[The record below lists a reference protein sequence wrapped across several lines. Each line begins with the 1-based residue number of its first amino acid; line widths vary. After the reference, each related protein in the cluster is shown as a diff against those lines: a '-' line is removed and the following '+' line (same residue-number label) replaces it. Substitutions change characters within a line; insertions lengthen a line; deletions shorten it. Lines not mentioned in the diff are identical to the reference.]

1 MTLPLFNSSSEMP
14 ATSTCSEE
22 VFVLPT
28 SFAQQRLWFLDQ
40 FESGNSFYNLPAA
53 VQLKGR
59 VNIPVLEES
68 FQEIVR
74 RHEALR
80 TGFTLEDGQPVQVI
94 YPNVDLKLQIVDFT
108 QIQNPH
114 PQIQTAI
121 LEEAQTTFNLAEP
134 PLLRITLIKLD
145 EQEFILLVNIHH
157 IVSDGWSLG
166 VLIKE
171 LAALYE
177 AFLLGKS
184 SPLPELPIQYADF
197 AIWQQENLQ
206 GEKLETQLNYWK
218 QQLKDAPLLLELPAD
233 KPRSAVQTFRGARQS
248 FVLSKVVSD
257 NLKKFSNRENA
268 TLFMTLLAAFNA
280 LLYRY
285 TERTDIIV
293 GSPIANRN
301 KAEIE
306 GLIGFFVNTLIL
318 RTQLSENTSFCELLA
333 QVREVTL
340 GAYDHQDLPFE
351 KLVEELKPERSLSH
365 NPLFQVMFLLQNA
378 PMPPLELPGVTLSVL
393 DIDSGTSKFD
403 LTLEM
408 EEKPDGLYGCF
419 EYNIDLFESGTIS
432 RTIGHFKTLLEGIVK
447 HPEQRISQLPLLTE
461 AEQHQLL
468 IEWVKE
474 SQETSKLEQNLCIHQ
489 LFEAQ
494 VERTPDAIAAVF
506 ENQNLT
512 YRELNKKANFLA
524 NHLQTLGVQPEV
536 LVGICVERSLEMLVA
551 LLGILK
557 AGGAY
562 VPLDPTYPSERLAF
576 MLQDAQVPVLL
587 TQTRLLENLPKY
599 SAQIV
604 CLDQWNDG
612 DIPSQNSIQ
621 SKATDYFKNP
631 QLTQP
636 CSSSNLAYVIYTS
649 GSTGTPKGV
658 MISHSNLI
666 NAYTAWKNNYSL
678 DSTATC
684 HLQMANFSF
693 DVFSGDLIR
702 ALCFGGKLVLCPR
715 DFLLEPEKLYSLMVQ
730 EKIDCAEFVPAVLRG
745 LIQYLEKT
753 NQSLKFMRLLIA
765 GSDSWYGKEY
775 QEVKRFCGAETRVI
789 NSYGLTE
796 ATIDS
801 TYFES
806 NVTELQSEGLIPI
819 GRPFA
824 GTQTYILDSHLQPVP
839 VGVSGELYIG
849 GNSLARGY
857 LNRPD
862 LTAEKF
868 IPNPFFKEREGEGDL
883 IRASNRLYK
892 TGDLARYLPDGT
904 IELLG
909 RIDFQ
914 EKIRGF
920 RIEIS
925 EIEAIINQ
933 HPIVHQSV
941 IIARKDVPGEKRL
954 VAYLVPSSL
963 IPDPS
968 FLIKDLR
975 EFIKEKLP
983 DYMVPA
989 SFVIL
994 EALPLTPNGKVD
1006 RKALP
1011 APHTTRP
1018 ELEEI
1023 FTAPRTSVEETLA
1036 QIWSQVLGLKQV
1048 SVDDNFFE
1056 LGGDSILSIQVIAKA
1071 HQAGLKLK
1079 PKQLFQYQT
1088 IAQLAAVAGTTT
1100 ALESQQE
1107 LITGKFSL
1115 TPIQHWFFEQNLS
1128 DSHHWNQSI
1137 LLKTK
1142 QPLNLKRVEEVV
1154 RQLLRHHDALR
1165 LRFLHEETGWQQ
1177 ENAEPDEAV
1186 PFSEIDLSSLP
1197 AQEQEPAM
1205 QKAVDNL
1212 QASLNLSQGPL
1223 MRVAL
1228 FDFGDQKPNYLLFVI
1243 HHLAVDGV
1251 SWRILIEDFQTAYEQ
1266 LSRNEALTL
1275 PAKTTSFKQWSE
1287 RLNLYAQSGELKQ
1300 ELNHWLSHSGKK
1312 VSPLPVDHVNG
1323 TNTVATANTVS
1334 VTLSVEETRSL
1345 LQEVSAAYHTQ
1356 INDVLLTALL
1366 QAFEEWTGKQTLLV
1380 DLEGHGREDIF
1391 ENVNLSHTV
1400 GWFTSLFPV
1409 WLYLEAT
1416 HPGEALKAVKEQLR
1430 GIPNHGIGYGI
1441 LRYLTGEIADTL
1453 LYLPQAEVSFNYLG
1467 QFDQVLPASSLFALS
1482 STSPGLTCSPRGN
1495 RSYLLE
1501 INGFVVS
1508 EKLQIDWTYSQEI
1521 HQQSTIE
1528 NLAQGF
1534 MAKLQTLIAHC
1545 QSPDAGGYTPS
1556 DFAEFQWSQ
1565 WSQEDLDKINAVLGE
1580 V

>member
-1 MTLPLFNSSSEMP
+1 MTSHFLNNSLEIKTPANSSG
-14 ATSTCSEE
+14 E

-53 VQLKGR
+53 VQLKGQ

-74 RHEALR
+74 RHEVLR
-80 TGFTLEDGQPVQVI
+80 TAFTLEDGEPVQVI

-121 LEEAQTTFNLAEP
+121 LEEAQKTFNLAEP
-134 PLLRITLIKLD
+134 PLLRTTLIKLD
-145 EQEFILLVNIHH
+145 EQEFILLLNIHH

-166 VLIKE
+166 VLVKE

-177 AFLLGKS
+177 AFLLNKP

-218 QQLKDAPLLLELPAD
+218 QQLQDAPLLLELPAD

-248 FVLSKVVSD
+248 FVLSKVLTD
-257 NLKKFSNRENA
+257 ALKEFSNRENA

-280 LLYRY
+280 LLHRY
-285 TERTDIIV
+285 TERTDILV

-318 RTQLSENTSFCELLA
+318 RTKLSENSSFRELLA

-340 GAYDHQDLPFE
+340 GAYAHQDLPFE

-378 PMPPLELPGVTLSVL
+378 PMPTLELPGLTLSVL
-393 DIDSGTSKFD
+393 EIDSGTSKFD

-408 EEKPDGLYGCF
+408 AEKPDGLHGWF
-419 EYNIDLFESGTIS
+419 EYNTDLFESSTIS
-432 RTIGHFKTLLEGIVK
+432 RMIGHFKNLLERIFAN
-447 HPEQRISQLPLLTE
+447 PEQQIFQLPLLTE
-461 AEQHQLL
+461 NEQHQLL
-468 IEWVKE
+468 VEWVGDE
-474 SQETSKLEQNLCIHQ
+474 EEINEPTQHLCLHH

-494 VERTPDAIAAVF
+494 VERTPDAIAVVF
-506 ENQNLT
+506 ENQQLT
-512 YRELNKKANFLA
+512 YQELNEKANSLA
-524 NHLQTLGVQPEV
+524 NYLQTLGVKPEV
-536 LVGICVERSLEMLVA
+536 LVGICVERSLEMLVG

-562 VPLDPTYPSERLAF
+562 VPLDPAYPSERLAF
-576 MLQDAQVPVLL
+576 MLEDARVPVLL
-587 TQTRLLENLPKY
+587 TQSHLVETLPKHQV
-599 SAQIV
+599 AGTGILPITV
-604 CLDQWNDG
+604 CLDTQWQANVLA
-612 DIPSQNSIQ
+612 SNE
-621 SKATDYFKNP
+621 NP
-631 QLTQP
+631 V
-636 CSSSNLAYVIYTS
+636 SSVAAANRAYVIYTS
-649 GSTGTPKGV
+649 GSTGKPKGV
-658 MISHSNLI
+658 QICHQAVVNFLSSMRVEPGL
-666 NAYTAWKNNYSL
+666 TAEDTLLSVTTL
-678 DSTATC
+678 
-684 HLQMANFSF
+684 SF
-693 DVFSGDLIR
+693 DIA
-702 ALCFGGKLVLCPR
+702 ALELFLPLSAGARVVLVSRQVVSDGKL
-715 DFLLEPEKLYSLMVQ
+715 LLETLHQSGATVMQ
-730 EKIDCAEFVPAVLRG
+730 ATPA
-745 LIQYLEKT
+745 T
-753 NQSLKFMRLLIA
+753 WRLLLEA
-765 GSDSWYGKEY
+765 GWSGSGQLKILCGGEALPRELANQLTARCKELWNLYGPTETTIWSAACK
-775 QEVKRFCGAETRVI
+775 VKPGNASV
-789 NSYGLTE
+789 
-796 ATIDS
+796 
-801 TYFES
+801 
-806 NVTELQSEGLIPI
+806 PI
-819 GRPFA
+819 GQPIA
-824 GTQTYILDSHLQPVP
+824 NTQIYLLSRHLVPVP
-839 VGVSGELYIG
+839 IGVPGEVYIG
-849 GNSLARGY
+849 GVGLSRGY

-868 IPNPFFKEREGEGDL
+868 IPNLFSQH
-883 IRASNRLYK
+883 SNSRLYK
-892 TGDLARYLPDGT
+892 TGDLGRYLPDGT
-904 IELLG
+904 IEYLG
-909 RIDFQ
+909 RIDNQ
-914 EKIRGF
+914 VKIRGF
-920 RIEIS
+920 RIELG
-925 EIEAIINQ
+925 EIEAKLLENPAVQ
-933 HPIVHQSV
+933 EAVV
-941 IIARKDVPGEKRL
+941 VVREENLGNKRL
-954 VAYLVPSSL
+954 VAYVVPKAQSIALKSSNL
-963 IPDPS
+963 RQ
-968 FLIKDLR
+968 DLQR
-975 EFIKEKLP
+975 KLP

-989 SFVIL
+989 TFVML
-994 EALPLTPNGKVD
+994 ESLPLTPNGKVD

-1011 APHTTRP
+1011 SPEKTRLEQEKAFTAPHTP
-1018 ELEEI
+1018 
-1023 FTAPRTSVEETLA
+1023 VEETLA
-1036 QIWSQVLGLKQV
+1036 QIWTQVLGLKQV
-1048 SVDDNFFE
+1048 GIDDNFFE

-1107 LITGKFSL
+1107 LITGKFPL
-1115 TPIQHWFFEQNLS
+1115 TPIQHWFFEQNFS

-1142 QPLNLKRVEEVV
+1142 QPLNSKRVEKVV

-1186 PFSEIDLSSLP
+1186 PFSEIDLSSLS
-1197 AQEQEPAM
+1197 AQEQAPAM

-1223 MRVAL
+1223 MQVAL

-1251 SWRILIEDFQTAYEQ
+1251 SWRILIEDFQIAYEQ

-1300 ELNHWLSHSGKK
+1300 ELNHWFSHSGKK

-1345 LQEVSAAYHTQ
+1345 LQEVSAAYRTQ

-1366 QAFEEWTGKQTLLV
+1366 QAFEEWTGEQTLLV

-1391 ENVNLSHTV
+1391 EDVNLSHTV

-1453 LYLPQAEVSFNYLG
+1453 LSLPQAEVSFNYLG
-1467 QFDQVLPASSLFALS
+1467 QFDQVLPTSSLFALS
-1482 STSPGLTCSPRGN
+1482 STSPGITCSPRGN
-1495 RSYLLE
+1495 RHYLLE
-1501 INGFVVS
+1501 INGFVVG
-1508 EKLQIDWTYSQEI
+1508 EKLQIDWTYSQEV

-1534 MAKLQTLIAHC
+1534 VAKLQTLIAHC